1 MKKEIMGV
9 LLLIISLLLIVGLL
23 GSVNAESGNAT
34 MTVEVNIMGFA
45 NQSGNVSDVS
55 IEVPDYINLGNVTKD
70 NPVSEETD
78 RIYVNNTG
86 KLAITVTPQ
95 LKDSDEIIFSY
106 LFFRTTKTTNGT
118 EVTPQRIG
126 EYSLNIDKP
135 AAGSSYKSKYF
146 YMSLDLTNF
155 DGEIKEDLT
164 GYKADI
170 VFLAMPQ

>member
-70 NPVSEETD
+70 NPVSEEVD
-78 RIYVNNTG
+78 VYINNTG
-86 KLAITVTPQ
+86 KLPITVTPQ
-95 LKDSDEIIFSY
+95 LKDSDELIFSY
-106 LFFRTTKTTNGT
+106 LYFRTRTSSGN
-118 EVTPQRIG
+118 E
-126 EYSLNIDKP
+126 SL
-135 AAGSSYKSKYF
+135 
-146 YMSLDLTNF
+146 
-155 DGEIKEDLT
+155 
-164 GYKADI
+164 
-170 VFLAMPQ
+170 

>member
-1 MKKEIMGV
+1 
-9 LLLIISLLLIVGLL
+9 
-23 GSVNAESGNAT
+23 

-70 NPVSEETD
+70 NPVSEEVD
-78 RIYVNNTG
+78 VYINNTG
-86 KLAITVTPQ
+86 KLPITVTPQ
-95 LKDSDEIIFSY
+95 LKDSDELIFSY
-106 LFFRTTKTTNGT
+106 LYFRTRTSSGNESLNTFY
-118 EVTPQRIG
+118 QIG
-126 EYSLNIDKP
+126 NYSLNLKKP
-135 AAGSSYKSKYF
+135 VTDGKTKEYF